1 MGNWKEYPQSRK
13 MYENAQEV
21 FAMGVGS
28 QVQSFGRPHPLYM
41 THGRGSRL
49 YDVDGNEF
57 TDYLLNYGPLILGH
71 CPQALHD
78 AVREQ
83 LDKGTA
89 FGEPHPLQIE
99 VSKLLVDAIPCFEMV
114 NFNNTG
120 SEAVQAVL
128 RLARAVTGRTKFI
141 KFEGHYHG
149 WMDNVFFSFHP
160 DQGEDFGSR
169 AEPKPV
175 IHGYSKGVARNV
187 LDNVVV
193 LPWNDLEGVRNA
205 FRNHRNEIAAI
216 LTEPIMSNCGIIMP
230 RPGYLEGLRQLATEN
245 GALLIF
251 DETITGLRGALGG
264 AQESLGVI
272 PDITCGF
279 KALGGGFPIFAY
291 GASREIM
298 QVVSRRQAV
307 HAGTFNGNAIGC
319 AAAKAVLTELK
330 KDNCAIIRRINDIG
344 KHMMEEIGALAKKH
358 GIAVRIQ
365 GPGSVF
371 CVSFHEHEIWDM
383 RDAFDQENEKYFVFR
398 ELLLDH
404 GIHIFPTEKGL
415 WYLSAAHTD
424 EDISNTLR
432 IVDKV
437 FAIMKGM
444 SL

>member
-1 MGNWKEYPQSRK
+1 MWNWKEYPQSRA
-13 MYENAQEV
+13 MYEDAQSV

-41 THGRGSRL
+41 TRGEGSKL

-57 TDYLLNYGPLILGH
+57 IDYLLNYGPLILGH
-71 CPQALHD
+71 CPHVLHD
-78 AVREQ
+78 AIREQ

-89 FGEPHPLQIE
+89 FGAPHPLQVE
-99 VSKLLVDAIPCFEMV
+99 VSKLLVEAVPCFEVV

-128 RLARAVTGRTKFI
+128 RLARAVTGRTEFI

-160 DQGEDFGSR
+160 DKGEDIGTR
-169 AEPKPV
+169 ENPKPV
-175 IHGYSKGVARNV
+175 IHGYSRGVARNV
-187 LDNVVV
+187 LDNAVV
-193 LPWNDLEGVRNA
+193 LPWNNLDYVKNA
-205 FRNHRNEIAAI
+205 FQNHKNEIAAI

-230 RPGYLEGLRQLATEN
+230 RPGYLEGLRTLATEN
-245 GALLIF
+245 GAMLIF

-264 AQESLGVI
+264 AQQFLGVI
-272 PDITCGF
+272 PDIACGF

-298 QVVSRRQAV
+298 QVVSNRQAV

-319 AAAKAVLTELK
+319 AAAKSVLTELK
-330 KDNCAIIRRINDIG
+330 NDNCAIIRRINEIG
-344 KHMMEEIGALAKKH
+344 KHMKKEIDRMAKKH
-358 GIAVRIQ
+358 NLTVRIQ

-371 CVSFHEHEIWDM
+371 CVSFHEGEIWDM
-383 RDAFDQENEKYFVFR
+383 RDAFSQEKEAYLVFR
-398 ELLLDH
+398 QLLLDH

-424 EDISNTLR
+424 ADIERTLST
-432 IVDKV
+432 VDKV
-437 FAIMKGM
+437 FGIMKGM
-444 SL
+444 AL

>member
-1 MGNWKEYPQSRK
+1 MWDWKEYPQSRA
-13 MYENAQEV
+13 MYEDAKSV

-41 THGRGSRL
+41 TRGRGSRL

-57 TDYLLNYGPLILGH
+57 IDYLLNYGPLILGH
-71 CPQALHD
+71 CPQVVNVAI
-78 AVREQ
+78 REQ
-83 LDKGTA
+83 LEKGTA
-89 FGEPHPLQIE
+89 FGEPHPLQVE
-99 VSKLLVDAIPCFEMV
+99 VAKLLVEAVPCFEVV

-160 DQGEDFGSR
+160 DKGEDFGTR
-169 AEPKPV
+169 ENPQPV

-187 LDNVVV
+187 LDNVAV
-193 LPWNDLEGVRNA
+193 LPWNNLDYVKNA
-205 FRNHRNEIAAI
+205 FRNHPDEIAAI

-230 RPGYLEGLRQLATEN
+230 RPGYLEGLRRLATEN
-245 GALLIF
+245 GAMLIF

-264 AQESLGVI
+264 AQEFLGVI

-298 QVVSRRQAV
+298 QVVSNRQAV

-330 KDNCAIIRRINDIG
+330 KDNCAIIRRINETG
-344 KHMMEEIGALAKKH
+344 THMMREIERMAKKYNLT
-358 GIAVRIQ
+358 VRIQ

-371 CVSFHEHEIWDM
+371 CVSFHEGEIWDM
-383 RDAFDQENEKYFVFR
+383 RDAFGQEKEAYFVFR
-398 ELLLDH
+398 QLLLDH

-424 EDISNTLR
+424 ADIEKTLST
-432 IVDKV
+432 VDKV
-437 FAIMKGM
+437 FGIMKGM
-444 SL
+444 GL